1 MSTTATQPISGV
13 SANTENVSMIVYPSM
28 AATWFGRVLGYLYE
42 SIPLKING
50 IKLSHLLFPL
60 PASPIALFIYFRMK
74 VGGQRYVLTNRSM
87 QIWRIRI
94 WRIVLLDLSGDRLES
109 EVSLTEVEEI
119 TIHQSSGQVFYK
131 ASDLSLLGADGKVLM
146 QLDGVPY
153 AEVFRQTLLKARDAR
168 RQVQASLGTIAARE
182 SA

>member
-1 MSTTATQPISGV
+1 MPSTTSQAISGV
-13 SANTENVSMIVYPSM
+13 SADRENVSMIVYPSM
-28 AATWFGRVLGYLYE
+28 AATGLGRALGNLFE

-60 PASPIALFIYFRMK
+60 PASPIALKIYFYMK
-74 VGGQRYVLTNRSM
+74 IFGNRYVLTNRSV
-87 QIWRIRI
+87 QIWKSLGSRM
-94 WRIVLLDLSGDRLES
+94 VS
-109 EVSLTEVEEI
+109 EVPLADVEQI
-119 TIHQSSGQVFYK
+119 TRHQSSGQIFYK

-146 QLDGVPY
+146 QLDGVPN

-182 SA
+182 S

>member
-13 SANTENVSMIVYPSM
+13 SADKENVSMVVYPSM
-28 AATWFGRVLGYLYE
+28 AAIGLGRLLGNLYE

-60 PASPIALFIYFRMK
+60 PTSPIAFSMYFHLK
-74 VGGQRYVLTNRSM
+74 IFGNRYVLTNRSV
-87 QIWRIRI
+87 QIWKSLGNRM
-94 WRIVLLDLSGDRLES
+94 VS
-109 EVSLTEVEEI
+109 EVPLADVEEI
-119 TIHQSSGQVFYK
+119 TLQQSSGQVFYK
-131 ASDLSLLGADGKVLM
+131 ASDMSLLGADGKLLL
-146 QLDGVPY
+146 QLDGIPY

>member
-13 SANTENVSMIVYPSM
+13 SADTENVSMIVYPSM
-28 AATWFGRVLGYLYE
+28 AATWLGRALGNLYE

-60 PASPIALFIYFRMK
+60 PAGPIALSIYFHLK
-74 VGGQRYVLTNRSM
+74 IFGDRYVLTNRSV
-87 QIWRIRI
+87 QIWKSLGSRM
-94 WRIVLLDLSGDRLES
+94 VS
-109 EVSLTEVEEI
+109 EVPLTQVEDVAV
-119 TIHQSSGQVFYK
+119 HQSSGQVFYK
-131 ASDLSLLGADGKVLM
+131 ASDLSLLAADGKVLM

-153 AEVFRQTLLKARDAR
+153 AEVFRQTLLKARNAH

>member
-1 MSTTATQPISGV
+1 MPSTTSQAISGV
-13 SANTENVSMIVYPSM
+13 SADRENVSMIVYPSM
-28 AATWFGRVLGYLYE
+28 AATWFGRKLGDLFE

-60 PASPIALFIYFRMK
+60 PASPIALLIYFLMK
-74 VGGQRYVLTNRSM
+74 IFGIRYVLTNRSV
-87 QIWRIRI
+87 QIWKSLGNQM
-94 WRIVLLDLSGDRLES
+94 VS
-109 EVSLTEVEEI
+109 EVPLADVEEI
-119 TIHQSSGQVFYK
+119 TLHQSSGQVFYK
-131 ASDLSLLGADGKVLM
+131 ASDLSLLGADGKLLM
-146 QLDGVPY
+146 QLDGIPN